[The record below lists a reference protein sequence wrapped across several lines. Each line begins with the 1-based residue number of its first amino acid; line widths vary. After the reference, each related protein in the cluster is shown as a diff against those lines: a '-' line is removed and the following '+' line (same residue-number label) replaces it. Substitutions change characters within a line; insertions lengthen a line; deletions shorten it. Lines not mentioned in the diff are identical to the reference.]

1 MNCALAGVAS
11 SAVKRGKRGG
21 VPEALLIDEG
31 SCFQR
36 ERGPVLLRALAT
48 ELVPEAPALKLAE
61 LSLAHDLKATDVELE
76 LELLPPLA
84 LSARGT

>member
-1 MNCALAGVAS
+1 
-11 SAVKRGKRGG
+11 

-48 ELVPEAPALKLAE
+48 ELVHEAPALKLAE
-61 LSLAHDLKATDVELE
+61 LSLAHDLKAIDV
-76 LELLPPLA
+76 
-84 LSARGT
+84 G